1 MSNAYG
7 WKESTGVKD
16 VEYLTNTG
24 RDRGKEARSVL
35 PVVCKPSI
43 VCSIHVEIGKNG
55 RTSAAEASASK
66 A

>member
-1 MSNAYG
+1 M
-7 WKESTGVKD
+7 KD